1 LSNSRNNSN
10 KWSNSN
16 RDNSNNINIFTEEYS
31 VEDIDSVSRN
41 NDDYEEYIDNNSHKL
56 SNNNDKKDTSNLT
69 TTRTQYNTIKDMTNT
84 NNSKMINDKS

>member
-1 LSNSRNNSN
+1 MSNSRNNSN

-84 NNSKMINDKS
+84 NNSKLINDKS

>member
-84 NNSKMINDKS
+84 NNSKLINDKS

>member
-41 NDDYEEYIDNNSHKL
+41 NDDDEEYINNNSHNL
-56 SNNNDKKDTSNLT
+56 SNNNDKKGKSNLT
-69 TTRTQYNTIKDMTNT
+69 TTRTQYNNIKDMTNK
-84 NNSKMINDKS
+84 SKLIND